1 MELRIEKLIVYQVNK
16 QGMGTLG
23 KGGKEIVDV
32 SGERQII
39 LCNREKEEL
48 CNRQVT
54 WSSLDSRPGEQ

>member
-1 MELRIEKLIVYQVNK
+1 MELRVEKLIIYQVNK

-32 SGERQII
+32 FGEKQII
-39 LCNREKEEL
+39 LCNRENEEL
-48 CNRQVT
+48 CNGQVT

>member
-54 WSSLDSRPGEQ
+54 WSSLDSRTGEQ